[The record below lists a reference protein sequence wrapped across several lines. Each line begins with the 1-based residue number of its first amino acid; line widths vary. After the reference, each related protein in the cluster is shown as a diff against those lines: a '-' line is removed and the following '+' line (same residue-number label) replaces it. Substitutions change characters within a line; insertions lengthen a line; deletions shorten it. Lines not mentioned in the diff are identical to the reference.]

1 MESNVFLHRDALR
14 ANLFIPVTFLILLLV
29 VSTVLEAETATVS
42 GRMLM
47 KNGTPLSGGIAVA
60 FDLQSGLPPA
70 PERYFRPPD
79 YQEKIQSDGSFQLL
93 LPQGEYAIG
102 AVKRKD
108 GKAGPP
114 GEGDVYFIMKDENLN
129 LKHVVVPEKGHVGL
143 GDLAAGEIFRPV
155 ADPAHPVTSVSGRVT
170 DKQGNPVQGIIVSAV
185 LTRQGMQ
192 NMLFFSPETDSGG
205 MYALH
210 LPFGG
215 TYNLGIWEGGPPGDA
230 GKNFTNSI
238 RIDTGEA
245 LPGIDLQQ

>member
-1 MESNVFLHRDALR
+1 MR
-14 ANLFIPVTFLILLLV
+14 ANLFTPAMFLILLLV
-29 VSTVLEAETATVS
+29 VSTVLDAEAATVS

-79 YQEKIQSDGSFQLL
+79 YQVEIQNDGSFQML

-108 GKAGPP
+108 GMAGPP
-114 GEGDVYFIMKDENLN
+114 GEGDVYFIMKDEDLN

-143 GDLAAGEIFRPV
+143 GDVAAGEIFRP
-155 ADPAHPVTSVSGRVT
+155 APDPSNPVTSVSGRVT
-170 DKQGNPVQGIIVSAV
+170 DKQGNPVKGIIISAV
-185 LTRQGMQ
+185 LIRQGMK
-192 NMLFFSPETDSGG
+192 NMLFFAPETDSDG
-205 MYALH
+205 MYDMN

-215 TYNLGIWEGGPPGDA
+215 TYNLGIWGGGSPGDV

-238 RIDTGEA
+238 RIDTGDA
-245 LPGIDLQQ
+245 LRGIDLQQQ